1 MNINVAV
8 IGCGMIARFHVDGL
22 AQTGARVKWV
32 CDLNE
37 PAAAPH
43 VARFGA
49 AYTADYRRIL
59 EDPEVQA
66 VFILTF
72 SPSHKELCLAAIAAG
87 KAVVCEK
94 TLATNA
100 DDALAIVRAAEA
112 KGTIFYT
119 AYMKRFLPAVQKAKE
134 LLPAIGPLVS
144 THIRV
149 RQPWGD
155 VWSAMPATGMLHTP
169 AGGRSQLVGKLGGG
183 ILVAGGSH
191 ILDLVCH
198 FLGRPQ
204 RVFAQMHV
212 PAPRDYDLLTTAHF
226 ATGNGPCLFE
236 ALMSPLT
243 RTGFLRDG
251 WDERLE
257 LTGIRG
263 RLELFSPMW
272 NQLDQKPSLLV
283 HYDEATGT
291 ETEHRFP
298 PTSAFTRQVAFF
310 LDHIARGEQGPQSR
324 LTGYDVDELI
334 AHMTRSAQTG
344 QALDLNWRI

>member
-1 MNINVAV
+1 MTVGV
-8 IGCGMIARFHVDGL
+8 IGCGMIARFHFEGL
-22 AQTGARVKWV
+22 AAAGARVKWI

-37 PAAAPH
+37 AAAAPH

-59 EDPEVQA
+59 DDPEVQA

-112 KGTIFYT
+112 KPTIFYT

-155 VWSAMPATGMLHTP
+155 VWSAMPAKGMLHTP
-169 AGGRSQLVGKLGGG
+169 AGGRSQLVEKLGGG

-204 RVFAQMHV
+204 RVHALMHQ

-226 ATGNGPCLFE
+226 DTANGPCLFE

-257 LTGIRG
+257 LTGTRG
-263 RLELFSPMW
+263 RLKVFSPMW
-272 NQLDQKPSLLV
+272 NQLDQKPSLVV
-283 HYDEATGT
+283 HYDEASGA

-298 PTSAFTRQVAFF
+298 PTSAFTQEVAFF
-310 LDHIARGEQGPQSR
+310 LDQVARGEQGPQSR
-324 LTGYDVDELI
+324 RTGYDVDELI